1 MHADTARIVNEE
13 HMRLF
18 RGSQRM
24 LLAAALAGAV
34 SLLGAASA
42 LANFPLV
49 SGQLSCTSQG
59 QQLITWTVANSDTSG
74 VGGNTMRID
83 AVSVSQGTV
92 AGIFVGQV
100 VQPQP
105 LAGSSVTGTTTLTN
119 ATGMV
124 TLTVTG
130 HFFTAGCADT
140 GLVDTESATVFL
152 SLNCAPQTQTQTIA
166 GHIYD
171 CTGGTATTTEVPG
184 GTLGA
189 GGPQSVATQG
199 DPLTPT
205 QVVAGTYTMSAGSPS
220 GYQLV
225 VCGSTATVTS
235 PSTATESVNV
245 PSGGAGV
252 GIFYVTKITQ
262 TIAGHIYDCTGGTA
276 TTTEVPGG
284 TLGAGGPQS
293 VATQGNPLTPT
304 QVVAGT
310 YTMSAG
316 SPSGYQLV
324 VCGSTATV
332 TSPSTATESVNVP
345 SGGAGVGI
353 FYVTKITQ
361 TIAGHIYD
369 CTGGTATTTEVP
381 GGTLGAG
388 GPQSVA
394 TQGNPLTP
402 TQVVAGTYTMSAGS
416 PSGYQLVV
424 CGSTATVTSP
434 STATES
440 VNVPSG
446 GAGVG
451 IFYVTKI
458 TPLGTPLG
466 PGMTATIGFWHN
478 QNGQALIDSLNGGPN
493 STALGTWLATN
504 FPNLF
509 GGSCANLAGKTNAQV
524 AAAFLVDF
532 NLHGSAKQDTA
543 QFFAVA
549 LASYSTSTSLAG
561 GNQAAAYGFTT
572 SSAGSGAATFNVGTN
587 GAAFGVPND
596 TTLTLM
602 QLLQDA
608 NSLASNCGT
617 SDAAAGVFDSIN
629 SIGDIS

>member
-130 HFFTAGCADT
+130 HFFTAGGADT

-152 SLNCAPQTQTQTIA
+152 SLNCAPQTQ
-166 GHIYD
+166 
-171 CTGGTATTTEVPG
+171 
-184 GTLGA
+184 
-189 GGPQSVATQG
+189 
-199 DPLTPT
+199 
-205 QVVAGTYTMSAGSPS
+205 
-220 GYQLV
+220 
-225 VCGSTATVTS
+225 
-235 PSTATESVNV
+235 
-245 PSGGAGV
+245 
-252 GIFYVTKITQ
+252 TQ

-587 GAAFGVPND
+587 GAAFGVPNN

>member
-130 HFFTAGCADT
+130 HFFTAGGADT

-152 SLNCAPQTQTQTIA
+152 SLNCAPQTQ
-166 GHIYD
+166 
-171 CTGGTATTTEVPG
+171 
-184 GTLGA
+184 
-189 GGPQSVATQG
+189 
-199 DPLTPT
+199 
-205 QVVAGTYTMSAGSPS
+205 
-220 GYQLV
+220 
-225 VCGSTATVTS
+225 
-235 PSTATESVNV
+235 
-245 PSGGAGV
+245 
-252 GIFYVTKITQ
+252 
-262 TIAGHIYDCTGGTA
+262 
-276 TTTEVPGG
+276 
-284 TLGAGGPQS
+284 
-293 VATQGNPLTPT
+293 
-304 QVVAGT
+304 
-310 YTMSAG
+310 
-316 SPSGYQLV
+316 
-324 VCGSTATV
+324 
-332 TSPSTATESVNVP
+332 
-345 SGGAGVGI
+345 
-353 FYVTKITQ
+353 TQ

-587 GAAFGVPND
+587 GAAFGVPNN